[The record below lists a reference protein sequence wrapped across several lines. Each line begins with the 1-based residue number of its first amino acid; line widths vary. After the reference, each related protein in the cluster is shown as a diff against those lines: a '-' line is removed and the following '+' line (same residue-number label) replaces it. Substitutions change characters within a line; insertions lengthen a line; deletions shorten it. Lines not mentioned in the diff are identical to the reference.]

1 MLSIK
6 TAIFLAI
13 VACGFATGLTWEQRT
28 RCTFGC
34 EHLHVGGCGRV
45 VGRDPY
51 GSANQWRYVPAYKT
65 EGYEDLY
72 NCYDTGM
79 EFNVCPEPG
88 KIVVPP
94 RQSDMF
100 VTLPEVNAE
109 LGDVI
114 ASLPKTRTDLKGC
127 LP

>member
-1 MLSIK
+1 MGVQ
-6 TAIFLAI
+6 TNGD
-13 VACGFATGLTWEQRT
+13 V
-28 RCTFGC
+28 
-34 EHLHVGGCGRV
+34 
-45 VGRDPY
+45 
-51 GSANQWRYVPAYKT
+51 NVPAYKT

-94 RQSDMF
+94 NQPDMF
-100 VTLPEVNAE
+100 VTLVEVNND